1 MEVVIETTNANGQ
14 YNSDADNQTPAH
26 ATEEPNTDNSV
37 ETAPTPVH
45 NNIPP
50 NLILQPDPEAV
61 ATMMAELSDARNTI
75 DRQNGE
81 LTKLSLRCLQAEN
94 EAASGMSPF
103 VIIVLFNHFII
114 DRGQLTSEIGE
125 IVGARV
131 NSGFQNLELGFAQN
145 VSTEMRTEISR

>member
-1 MEVVIETTNANGQ
+1 
-14 YNSDADNQTPAH
+14 
-26 ATEEPNTDNSV
+26 
-37 ETAPTPVH
+37 
-45 NNIPP
+45 
-50 NLILQPDPEAV
+50 
-61 ATMMAELSDARNTI
+61 
-75 DRQNGE
+75 
-81 LTKLSLRCLQAEN
+81 
-94 EAASGMSPF
+94 MSPF